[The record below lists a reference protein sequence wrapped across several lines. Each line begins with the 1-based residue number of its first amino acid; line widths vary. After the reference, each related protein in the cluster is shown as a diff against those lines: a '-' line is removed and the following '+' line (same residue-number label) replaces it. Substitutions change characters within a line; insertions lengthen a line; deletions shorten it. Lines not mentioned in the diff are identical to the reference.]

1 MLIVLRLVKNSWA
14 TRRVGECRIR
24 GYPFSFVLLPYEDVF
39 YFILLNKTKGKEKMK
54 RTLSVISVLLLIC
67 LIVTSCNTVSAQGL
81 WENATY
87 RRDTELGEGAKTV
100 QVEVKAGD
108 ESVTFT
114 IHTDKEM
121 LGDALLEHDLV
132 QGEQGAFG
140 LYVKLVNGIEADYD
154 KDGSYWGFYKNGE
167 MMLVGVDGA
176 QIADGDHYELVRE

>member
-1 MLIVLRLVKNSWA
+1 MKKTLTIISIVLLVCIA
-14 TRRVGECRIR
+14 LTA
-24 GYPFSFVLLPYEDVF
+24 
-39 YFILLNKTKGKEKMK
+39 
-54 RTLSVISVLLLIC
+54 
-67 LIVTSCNTVSAQGL
+67 CNTVSKEGL

-87 RRDTELGEGAKTV
+87 RRDMEFGAGAKTV

-114 IHTDKEM
+114 LHTDKET

-132 QGEQGAFG
+132 AGEQGAYG

-154 KDGSYWGFYKNGE
+154 KDGSFWGLYKSGE

-176 QIADGDHYELVRE
+176 VIADGDHYELVRE

>member
-1 MLIVLRLVKNSWA
+1 MKKTLTIISIVLLVCIA
-14 TRRVGECRIR
+14 LTA
-24 GYPFSFVLLPYEDVF
+24 
-39 YFILLNKTKGKEKMK
+39 
-54 RTLSVISVLLLIC
+54 
-67 LIVTSCNTVSAQGL
+67 CNTVSKEGL

-87 RRDTELGEGAKTV
+87 RRDMEFGAGAKTV

-114 IHTDKEM
+114 LHTDKET

-132 QGEQGAFG
+132 AGEQGAYG

-154 KDGSYWGFYKNGE
+154 KDGSYWGLYKSGE

-176 QIADGDHYELVRE
+176 VIADGDHYELVRE

>member
-24 GYPFSFVLLPYEDVF
+24 RVSFFVRPLIVGGRF

-54 RTLSVISVLLLIC
+54 RTLSVVCVLLLVC
-67 LIVTSCNTVSAQGL
+67 LIFTSCNTVSAEGL

-108 ESVTFT
+108 ESITFT

-121 LGDALLEHDLV
+121 LGDALLEHNLV
-132 QGEQGAFG
+132 AGEQGAYG
-140 LYVKLVNGIEADYD
+140 LYVKFVNGIEADYD

-176 QIADGDHYELVRE
+176 SITDGEHYELVRE

>member
-24 GYPFSFVLLPYEDVF
+24 RVSFFLRPLIVGGRF

-54 RTLSVISVLLLIC
+54 RTLSVVCVLLLVC
-67 LIVTSCNTVSAQGL
+67 LIFTSCNTVSAEGL

-108 ESVTFT
+108 ESITFT

-132 QGEQGAFG
+132 AGEQGAYG
-140 LYVKLVNGIEADYD
+140 LYVKFANGIEADYD

-176 QIADGDHYELVRE
+176 SITDGDHYELVRE

>member
-1 MLIVLRLVKNSWA
+1 MKKTLTIISV
-14 TRRVGECRIR
+14 
-24 GYPFSFVLLPYEDVF
+24 
-39 YFILLNKTKGKEKMK
+39 ILLVCIALTA
-54 RTLSVISVLLLIC
+54 
-67 LIVTSCNTVSAQGL
+67 CNTVSAEGL

-87 RRDTELGEGAKTV
+87 RRDTELGTGAKTV

-114 IHTDKEM
+114 IHTDKET
-121 LGDALLEHDLV
+121 LGDAMLEHGLIAGDA
-132 QGEQGAFG
+132 GAYG

-176 QIADGDHYELVRE
+176 VIADGEHYELVRE

>member
-24 GYPFSFVLLPYEDVF
+24 RVSFFVRPLIVGGRF

-54 RTLSVISVLLLIC
+54 RTLSVVCVLLLVC
-67 LIVTSCNTVSAQGL
+67 LIFTSCNTVSAEGL

-108 ESVTFT
+108 ESITFT

-132 QGEQGAFG
+132 AGEQGAYG
-140 LYVKLVNGIEADYD
+140 LYVKFVNGIEAAYD

-176 QIADGDHYELVRE
+176 SITDGDHYELVRE